1 MEEIHQYE
9 VNLKWNH
16 DRKGTLSSPEL
27 PQQIEVVTPPDFY
40 KGISGFWSP
49 EHLFVASVV
58 SCFMTTFLGIAENS
72 KLEYINLEIQ
82 ATGVVDK
89 VEGKFQ
95 VTEIIL
101 KPKVI
106 IPSNMSTEKATRVIE
121 MAEKNCL
128 ISNSIK
134 TIIHLRSDVIKK
146 ANIILT
152 NLI

>member
-9 VNLKWNH
+9 VNLQWNH

-27 PQQIEVVTPPDFY
+27 PQLIEVVTPPDFY
-40 KGISGFWSP
+40 KGIPGFWSP
-49 EHLFVASVV
+49 EHLFVASVA

-72 KLEYINLEIQ
+72 KLEYTNLEIE
-82 ATGVVDK
+82 AKGVVNK

-101 KPKVI
+101 KPTAT
-106 IPSNMSTEKATRVIE
+106 IPSNMSIEKLTRVIE

-128 ISNSIK
+128 IANSVK
-134 TIIHLRSDVIKK
+134 TIIHLQSKVVI
-146 ANIILT
+146 AQIA
-152 NLI
+152 

>member
-9 VNLKWNH
+9 VNLQWNH

-40 KGISGFWSP
+40 KGIPGFWSP
-49 EHLFVASVV
+49 EHLFVASIV
-58 SCFMTTFLGIAENS
+58 SCFMTTFLSIAENS
-72 KLEYINLEIQ
+72 KLEYTDLRIQ
-82 ATGVVDK
+82 ASGVVDK

-95 VTEIIL
+95 VTEITL
-101 KPKVI
+101 KPTAT

-128 ISNSIK
+128 IANSVK
-134 TIIHLRSDVIKK
+134 TIIQLQSKVIV
-146 ANIILT
+146 AQIA
-152 NLI
+152 